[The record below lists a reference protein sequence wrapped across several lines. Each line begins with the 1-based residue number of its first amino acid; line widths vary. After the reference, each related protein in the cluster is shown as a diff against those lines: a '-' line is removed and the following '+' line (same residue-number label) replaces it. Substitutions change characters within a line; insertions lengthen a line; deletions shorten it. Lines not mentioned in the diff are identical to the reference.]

1 MQHQPGM
8 GFEYLAKL
16 STPVPG
22 TTIKYCDS
30 PYHIIFTNV
39 KTKSQTY
46 GQGVG
51 PHLGWTP
58 RRNYG
63 YLACAPTEGR
73 LPRGTPQQRL
83 SSSSLFS
90 AVRVPSGRKLPRAAV
105 APRLH
110 SL

>member
-16 STPVPG
+16 STPPPAA
-22 TTIKYCDS
+22 TIKYCDS

-46 GQGVG
+46 GEGVG

-58 RRNYG
+58 RRNSG
-63 YLACAPTEGR
+63 YFVC
-73 LPRGTPQQRL
+73 GTSGGAVALWRL
-83 SSSSLFS
+83 SSRSLFS
-90 AVRVPSGRKLPRAAV
+90 AVRAPCGRTLARAAV

-110 SL
+110 